1 MPHTIYGKI
10 FIVIERYFGRWHLKL
25 KYKLEKRL
33 AYLYSGELVSLVLF
47 VILSYAANYLYP
59 TLRLYS
65 LYSFWISFIFL
76 ELLLL
81 QGTFYWYIKLKRL
94 RKENISITPMKI
106 VRQLHRLKILNIS
119 LIFISLI
126 AFIVDF
132 IKWYPSFPLGG
143 LQISF
148 FIYIFAV
155 LEYINYFY
163 IQISYDNISDIKYL
177 LKSKKLKQSCMN
189 KDFKRNL

>member
-1 MPHTIYGKI
+1 
-10 FIVIERYFGRWHLKL
+10 
-25 KYKLEKRL
+25 
-33 AYLYSGELVSLVLF
+33 
-47 VILSYAANYLYP
+47 
-59 TLRLYS
+59 
-65 LYSFWISFIFL
+65 
-76 ELLLL
+76 
-81 QGTFYWYIKLKRL
+81 
-94 RKENISITPMKI
+94 MKI
-106 VRQLHRLKILNIS
+106 VRQLHHLKILNIS

-163 IQISYDNISDIKYL
+163 IQISYDNISDMKYL
-177 LKSKKLKQSCMN
+177 LKSKKLKRSCMN

>member
-1 MPHTIYGKI
+1 MLHTICGKI
-10 FIVIERYFGRWHLKL
+10 FIFIERYFGRWHLKL

-59 TLRLYS
+59 TLQLYS
-65 LYSFWISFIFL
+65 LYSFWISFVFL

-106 VRQLHRLKILNIS
+106 VRQLHHLKILNIS

-163 IQISYDNISDIKYL
+163 IQISYDNISDMKYL
-177 LKSKKLKQSCMN
+177 LKSKKLKRSCMN